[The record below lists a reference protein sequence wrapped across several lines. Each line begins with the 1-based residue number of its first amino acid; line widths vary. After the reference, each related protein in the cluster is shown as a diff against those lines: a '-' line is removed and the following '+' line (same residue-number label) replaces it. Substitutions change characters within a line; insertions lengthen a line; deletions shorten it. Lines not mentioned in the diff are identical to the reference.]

1 MLTYKETLETIVEI
15 EKAIKNTEENESSE
29 EQLEYAVHLRR
40 LLKHYIVE
48 HRKAAEREKEYA
60 MR

>member
-29 EQLEYAVHLRR
+29 EQLEYAAHLRR